1 MIAEGFRQSKHIG
14 LVKDLDKL
22 NMIFFNVSYS
32 TLFWKKEARSMKNRD
47 IFLLTRFE
55 RLLN

>member
-14 LVKDLDKL
+14 LVKDLDNL